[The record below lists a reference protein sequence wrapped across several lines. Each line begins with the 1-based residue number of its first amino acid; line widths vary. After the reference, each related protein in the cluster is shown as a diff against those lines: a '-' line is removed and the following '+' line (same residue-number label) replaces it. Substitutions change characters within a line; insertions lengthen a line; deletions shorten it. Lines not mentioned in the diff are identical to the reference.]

1 MNEVGI
7 LLKSMIPVK
16 LELEVG
22 GLVAIIGTII
32 HYFLG
37 QWTPL
42 LETLII
48 FMLFDYI
55 TGVMSAWINPYKKLD
70 SRKGMNGLKR
80 KGVILIMVMVG
91 HFFDNAIGQNTM
103 TRDIVALFYLGN
115 EGLSILENV
124 ANCGVPVPNKLKEK
138 LAQFA
143 DDKTTRN

>member
-91 HFFDNAIGQNTM
+91 HFFDNVIGQNTM

-124 ANCGVPVPNKLKEK
+124 ANCGVPVPNKLKDK

>member
-124 ANCGVPVPNKLKEK
+124 ANCGVPVPNKLKNK

>member
-55 TGVMSAWINPYKKLD
+55 TGIMSAWINPYKKLD

>member
-32 HYFLG
+32 YYFLG

>member
-16 LELEVG
+16 LELEIG

-124 ANCGVPVPNKLKEK
+124 ANCGVPVPNKLKDK

>member
-48 FMLFDYI
+48 FMLFD
-55 TGVMSAWINPYKKLD
+55 
-70 SRKGMNGLKR
+70 
-80 KGVILIMVMVG
+80 
-91 HFFDNAIGQNTM
+91 
-103 TRDIVALFYLGN
+103 
-115 EGLSILENV
+115 
-124 ANCGVPVPNKLKEK
+124 
-138 LAQFA
+138 
-143 DDKTTRN
+143 

>member
-124 ANCGVPVPNKLKEK
+124 ANCGVPVPNNLKDK

>member
-16 LELEVG
+16 LELEIG

>member
-124 ANCGVPVPNKLKEK
+124 ANCGVPVPNKLKDK

>member
-91 HFFDNAIGQNTM
+91 HFFDNAIGQNDL
-103 TRDIVALFYLGN
+103 TRNIIALFYLGN

-124 ANCGVPVPNKLKEK
+124 ANCGVPVPQKFKDK

-143 DDKTTRN
+143 DDKVMRK

>member
-80 KGVILIMVMVG
+80 KSVILIMVMVG

-124 ANCGVPVPNKLKEK
+124 ANCGVPVPNKLKDK

>member
-91 HFFDNAIGQNTM
+91 TFF
-103 TRDIVALFYLGN
+103 
-115 EGLSILENV
+115 
-124 ANCGVPVPNKLKEK
+124 
-138 LAQFA
+138 
-143 DDKTTRN
+143 